1 MEMAPAA
8 LYHHHILLVTKSSI
22 FLLNPLSL
30 PLSLSLSTFRV
41 RKLNKMERNSLC
53 STLKQEGISNSANS
67 IMNYKFKGSTWDFG
81 NDRRQNSA
89 GNRKEG
95 DLMAAGFSW
104 PPRSYICSFCRRE
117 FRSAQALGGHMNV
130 HRRDRA
136 ILRLS
141 PSTRDYNNDII
152 NIIGGNKNAG
162 GGHFPTVNLN
172 LDPNPSLNSNPNLP
186 SRFTKFPRFTSA
198 LPPIFGETKR
208 FDVEDAPV
216 PVRNINSGMLTADLI
231 ETKGRKGLFG
241 DEKFDSFGVKKGR
254 EIFKKGDQFI
264 RLDLEIGLFS
274 QSDEELD
281 LELRLG
287 YT

>member
-1 MEMAPAA
+1 
-8 LYHHHILLVTKSSI
+8 
-22 FLLNPLSL
+22 
-30 PLSLSLSTFRV
+30 
-41 RKLNKMERNSLC
+41 MERNSLC
-53 STLKQEGISNSANS
+53 STLKQEGISNSANRS
-67 IMNYKFKGSTWDFG
+67 MNYKFKGSTWDFG
-81 NDRRQNSA
+81 NDRRQNST
-89 GNRKEG
+89 GNWKEG

-104 PPRSYICSFCRRE
+104 PPRSYTCSFCRRE

-136 ILRLS
+136 RLRLS
-141 PSTRDYNNDII
+141 PSTRGINNNNNNNDII

-186 SRFTKFPRFTSA
+186 SRFTKFPRFASS
-198 LPPIFGETKR
+198 LPPICPLPGNYAAPACETKR
-208 FDVEDAPV
+208 FDEEDV
-216 PVRNINSGMLTADLI
+216 LVRNINNGPITVDLI
-231 ETKGRKGLFG
+231 ETKGRKGFLG

-254 EIFKKGDQFI
+254 EVFKKGDQFV

-274 QSDEELD
+274 RSDEELD